1 MNGATLPYIDVY
13 KRFSIIMFDVFTCSD
28 LEAALRQGKWVVAP
42 SAEEETVQVVV
53 IEYCYGLMRPLG
65 EHIRRK
71 VETAAHPQLQ
81 RNFSSMRA
89 TEMSVIKWGNCSTI
103 AKLPRGKQ
111 GNAIHNQL

>member
-1 MNGATLPYIDVY
+1 MVWFLITTGATLPYSDVY
-13 KRFSIIMFDVFTCSD
+13 KRCSIITFDVFTCSD

-42 SAEEETVQVVV
+42 SADETVQVVV

-81 RNFSSMRA
+81 RNFS
-89 TEMSVIKWGNCSTI
+89 
-103 AKLPRGKQ
+103 
-111 GNAIHNQL
+111 